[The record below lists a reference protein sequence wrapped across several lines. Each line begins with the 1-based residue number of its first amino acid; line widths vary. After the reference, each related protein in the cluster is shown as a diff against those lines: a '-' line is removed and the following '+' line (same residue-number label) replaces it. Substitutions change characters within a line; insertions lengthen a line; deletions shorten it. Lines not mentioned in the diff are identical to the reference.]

1 VRKSATSAASATPSL
16 EEFAQRRFVHA
27 SLSEFLNAM
36 RISAF
41 GPSGAVSQLKV
52 FARDCLER
60 HGWRRLGWH
69 CGLNLL
75 GKSTAITL
83 QFTLQFFNTMRK
95 SAVGTSGANALQ
107 EEVAKFRLV
116 ERLQFFHPMRVGAA
130 VPIHAAPLLKELAQC
145 CFEDR

>member
-1 VRKSATSAASATPSL
+1 MSS
-16 EEFAQRRFVHA
+16 
-27 SLSEFLNAM
+27 
-36 RISAF
+36 
-41 GPSGAVSQLKV
+41 
-52 FARDCLER
+52 
-60 HGWRRLGWH
+60 
-69 CGLNLL
+69 L

-145 CFEDR
+145 CFEDQ

>member
-1 VRKSATSAASATPSL
+1 MSS
-16 EEFAQRRFVHA
+16 
-27 SLSEFLNAM
+27 
-36 RISAF
+36 
-41 GPSGAVSQLKV
+41 
-52 FARDCLER
+52 
-60 HGWRRLGWH
+60 
-69 CGLNLL
+69 L

-83 QFTLQFFNTMRK
+83 QFTL
-95 SAVGTSGANALQ
+95 NALQ

>member
-1 VRKSATSAASATPSL
+1 MPS
-16 EEFAQRRFVHA
+16 
-27 SLSEFLNAM
+27 
-36 RISAF
+36 
-41 GPSGAVSQLKV
+41 
-52 FARDCLER
+52 
-60 HGWRRLGWH
+60 
-69 CGLNLL
+69 L